1 MFSSLLALVL
11 LLTFSSLFGT
21 ITFAY
26 FFFTCVCSNCQPQ
39 KTKISPDS
47 GKKEQ
52 WIVGS
57 CAVTITKDMPQVN
70 QSTQMSPSHQQGWP
84 ALCSTADSWFD
95 QRYQTA
101 FPPLISSETTKLH
114 IRASF
119 SVLLH
124 RKYLERLLFVK
135 FVKRPMVAQIRSD
148 PANVVNIDLIS
159 ITCGS
164 CTIMLRFVQIT
175 RYSPNCAVSPGRPA

>member
-57 CAVTITKDMPQVN
+57 CVVTITKDMPQVN

-114 IRASF
+114 NTRILLSF
-119 SVLLH
+119 TTP
-124 RKYLERLLFVK
+124 ERLGKAV
-135 FVKRPMVAQIRSD
+135 VCNVCETSYGSTNPIRPGQR
-148 PANVVNIDLIS
+148 
-159 ITCGS
+159 
-164 CTIMLRFVQIT
+164 RE
-175 RYSPNCAVSPGRPA
+175 Y

>member
-1 MFSSLLALVL
+1 MVSIHVL
-11 LLTFSSLFGT
+11 LNPRSLKILFDNQTEETTQTTTKDVFVSLRFG
-21 ITFAY
+21 FVAHV
-26 FFFTCVCSNCQPQ
+26 FQPFWDDHFRLLLLHVRLQ
-39 KTKISPDS
+39 QLPTTKKQKISPDS

-70 QSTQMSPSHQQGWP
+70 PSKQMSPSHQQGWP

-114 IRASF
+114 NTRILLSF
-119 SVLLH
+119 ATP
-124 RKYLERLLFVK
+124 ERLGKVVICK
-135 FVKRPMVAQIRSD
+135 DCETSYGSTNPIRLD
-148 PANVVNIDLIS
+148 Q
-159 ITCGS
+159 
-164 CTIMLRFVQIT
+164 R
-175 RYSPNCAVSPGRPA
+175 REY